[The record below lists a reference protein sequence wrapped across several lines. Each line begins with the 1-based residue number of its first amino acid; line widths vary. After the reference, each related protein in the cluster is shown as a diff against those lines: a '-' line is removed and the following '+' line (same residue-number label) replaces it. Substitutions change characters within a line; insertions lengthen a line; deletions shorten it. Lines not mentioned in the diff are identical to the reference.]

1 MLTLVALMVLVLG
14 GAAAWYILQ
23 GPFPF
28 WDLSVESAPK
38 SVEWANFGTFLGGVA
53 GPALTTLTGI
63 VVALGFILQAD
74 SLTHT
79 FNQSGMTASHAS
91 LAWARQRLDEVLHRE
106 VGSTGVTL
114 QTLVIAHAQG
124 RQTPLAANE
133 SDELEKLLPDMVYW
147 LGPCVEQVKL
157 FQSNQDVYGFTLQ
170 HELRFYGDVLKFVN
184 AHCKKLP
191 GMLPVTVGL
200 IGALHKSA

>member
-14 GAAAWYILQ
+14 GAAAWYVLQ

-28 WDLSVESAPK
+28 WAMPVESAPK
-38 SVEWANFGTFLGGVA
+38 SVEWANFGAFLGGVA

-91 LAWARQRLDEVLHRE
+91 LAWARQKLNEVLQRE
-106 VGSTGVTL
+106 IGGSGATL

-124 RQTPLAANE
+124 RQQPLAVDEAG
-133 SDELEKLLPDMVYW
+133 ELETLLPELVYW

-157 FQSNQDVYGFTLQ
+157 FQANQEAYGFTLQ
-170 HELRFYGDVLKFVN
+170 HERRFYGDVLKFVN
-184 AHCKKLP
+184 AHGEKLP

-200 IGALHKSA
+200 IGALQK